1 MLTSIK
7 TIKRGLLEVL
17 FPKVCTIC
25 GLSLS
30 DTEQFICSHC
40 IKNKFEVANYEGKR
54 VCSDTLLPERVVL
67 QHALWNFDKGGF
79 LQDLLH
85 ALKYHRLT
93 GVGEDLGVALGKS
106 LKHNPYVIIEDECV
120 LVPVPLHPKKRRM
133 RGYNQAVFIAKGI
146 EKSISILLCK
156 KQDVVRVKNT
166 KTQTGF
172 SLEKRREN
180 INQAFMVRNPS
191 AFKNKVCI
199 VVDDVFTTGAT
210 AFELANTLL
219 EAGASKIMIATVAQA

>member
-7 TIKRGLLEVL
+7 TIKRGFLEVL

-25 GLSLS
+25 GLSLPDS
-30 DTEQFICSHC
+30 EQFMCSQC
-40 IKNKFEVANYEGKR
+40 IKNKFEVANPERKQ
-54 VCSDTLLPERVVL
+54 VSSDTLLPEGVVL

-106 LKHNPYVIIEDECV
+106 LKRNSYFRTDEECL

-133 RGYNQAVFIAKGI
+133 RGYNQAGFIAKGI
-146 EKSISILLCK
+146 EKSTTISLCK
-156 KQDVVRVKNT
+156 KQDVIRIKNT

-180 INQAFMVRNPS
+180 INQAFMVKNPS
-191 AFKNKVCI
+191 SFKNKVCI

-210 AFELANTLL
+210 AFELADTLL
-219 EAGASKIMIATVAQA
+219 QSGASKIMIATVAQA